1 MKKTRIVAASLAASC
16 LAAAALAFGAAAE
29 KGGAVMHRYLI
40 ERSFPAGAI
49 DGISVETKRKVN
61 ETNARFGVRWQ
72 FSYVTPDKTKTY
84 CVYLG
89 PNEDAIR
96 RASEANGLP
105 LDSITEV
112 PSTLDAE

>member
-29 KGGAVMHRYLI
+29 KGSAAMHRYLI

-49 DGISVETKRKVN
+49 DGITAEQKERVN
-61 ETNARFGVRWQ
+61 ATNARFGVRWEL
-72 FSYVTPDKTKTY
+72 SYVTPDKTKTY
-84 CVYLG
+84 CLYLG

-105 LDSITEV
+105 LTSITEV
-112 PSTLDAE
+112 PSTLDAH